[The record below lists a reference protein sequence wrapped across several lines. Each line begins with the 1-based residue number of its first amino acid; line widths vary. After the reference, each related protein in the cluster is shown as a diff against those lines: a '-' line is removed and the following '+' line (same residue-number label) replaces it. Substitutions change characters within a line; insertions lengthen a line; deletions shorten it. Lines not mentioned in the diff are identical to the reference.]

1 MVDGRLLAGIDIGTT
16 GSRCM
21 IFDLTG
27 RCVASA
33 YHDYP
38 LIHLQTGW
46 IEQSLPL
53 MLETTMDMCQRA
65 IREGGIDASRIAGI
79 GLSTQ
84 MCGTIACDAAGEL
97 LRPMISWQDT
107 RATAETA

>member
-38 LIHLQTGW
+38 L
-46 IEQSLPL
+46 

-65 IREGGIDASRIAGI
+65 IREGGIDASRIAP
-79 GLSTQ
+79 GLACRRRCAARSPVTQ
-84 MCGTIACDAAGEL
+84 QVSYCG
-97 LRPMISWQDT
+97 R
-107 RATAETA
+107 

>member
-27 RCVASA
+27 RCLASA

-46 IEQSLPL
+46 IEHR
-53 MLETTMDMCQRA
+53 CR
-65 IREGGIDASRIAGI
+65 
-79 GLSTQ
+79 
-84 MCGTIACDAAGEL
+84 
-97 LRPMISWQDT
+97 
-107 RATAETA
+107 